1 VVGRIPITVITFQ
14 CGSTCF
20 LSVMIMM
27 SEQVVPSAV
36 TQRIIVKFLINEN
49 VKPAGNLTKLR
60 AQFDYKTLSR
70 TQVYD

>member
-1 VVGRIPITVITFQ
+1 
-14 CGSTCF
+14 
-20 LSVMIMM
+20 MIMM